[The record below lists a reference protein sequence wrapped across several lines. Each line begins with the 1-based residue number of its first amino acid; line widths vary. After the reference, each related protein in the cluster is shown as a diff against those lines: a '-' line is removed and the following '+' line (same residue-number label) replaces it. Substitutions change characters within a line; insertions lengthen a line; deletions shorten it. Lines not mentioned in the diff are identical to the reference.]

1 MPQHLHSDLNKWPS
15 SAYVPSPIFAQAKRC
30 SVSST
35 KKQTTM
41 LTAKESVFMVKF
53 PSAANIEDEMIQ
65 VCKEITHALK
75 DGVVSKEVGL

>member
-1 MPQHLHSDLNKWPS
+1 
-15 SAYVPSPIFAQAKRC
+15 
-30 SVSST
+30 
-35 KKQTTM
+35 M